1 MVGTKRGRFRSAFWR
16 SIGVFLLSVPLGT
29 NAVVI
34 SNGIPAGTVGHFRV
48 DVEDGGATRN
58 VFVTAARASGEIV
71 TRNVVANY
79 YSFFDRGDSGGG
91 ERLRGVFPVADPNNL
106 NRATSNGFLFGVS
119 GTVISWTAVS
129 SIAPGAQ
136 VMTTTYTFVAEPGKV
151 LGALRLLQHLDAGV
165 PVPEG
170 VSDDVFF
177 RTGSAV
183 GGDLKLFTFDNTDIY
198 GISHSGALLP
208 GNDLQSASF
217 AGWAADHFDN
227 ITSSILT
234 AGQLVSPE
242 AIPANLSSFQHPQL
256 GPVFGPANIVSVL
269 AWDVVQNATS
279 AVITTSLGAVP
290 ISVEAQPVGAQ
301 PDGNPLVGNQIRGN
315 EIRCRGE
322 KSCTFRATCFLSPSP
337 DSPGARCTNEIKV
350 TVTKKALRSRSGAT
364 VKAPGVL
371 FASGAADIA
380 PGRSATVRLR
390 PTKRAR
396 NFLRST
402 AKETIK
408 ATLEIQSINGV
419 AVNAFRT
426 RIRVI
431 QLN

>member
-1 MVGTKRGRFRSAFWR
+1 
-16 SIGVFLLSVPLGT
+16 
-29 NAVVI
+29 
-34 SNGIPAGTVGHFRV
+34 
-48 DVEDGGATRN
+48 
-58 VFVTAARASGEIV
+58 
-71 TRNVVANY
+71 
-79 YSFFDRGDSGGG
+79 
-91 ERLRGVFPVADPNNL
+91 
-106 NRATSNGFLFGVS
+106 
-119 GTVISWTAVS
+119 
-129 SIAPGAQ
+129 
-136 VMTTTYTFVAEPGKV
+136 MTTTYTFVAEPGKV

-208 GNDLQSASF
+208 GNDLQNASF

-227 ITSSILT
+227 IISSILT

-322 KSCTFRATCFLSPSP
+322 KCTFRATCFLSPSP
-337 DSPGARCTNEIKV
+337 DSPERGAPM
-350 TVTKKALRSRSGAT
+350 RSR
-364 VKAPGVL
+364 
-371 FASGAADIA
+371 
-380 PGRSATVRLR
+380 
-390 PTKRAR
+390 
-396 NFLRST
+396 
-402 AKETIK
+402 
-408 ATLEIQSINGV
+408 
-419 AVNAFRT
+419 
-426 RIRVI
+426 
-431 QLN
+431 